1 MGVHGA
7 LVSFLRLSRFA
18 GFGCTAW
25 YTYIYQPL
33 PCVCPPH
40 TPLFGCE
47 QDADSQRVMLR
58 LSKEYPGDLGIL
70 MPLMLNL
77 LQLKP
82 GNAFFMTVDEPHA
95 YLRGDILEVTYCIL
109 THACVGLLAY
119 FVLCT
124 RTCLVLSFWEYVGS
138 TLLGC

>member
-1 MGVHGA
+1 
-7 LVSFLRLSRFA
+7 
-18 GFGCTAW
+18 
-25 YTYIYQPL
+25 
-33 PCVCPPH
+33 
-40 TPLFGCE
+40 
-47 QDADSQRVMLR
+47 MLR

-95 YLRGDILEVTYCIL
+95 YLRGDILEVLCL
-109 THACVGLLAY
+109 THACADLFAR

-124 RTCLVLSFWEYVGS
+124 SRCLLLLGVLGRRCLVANPQAGNKCLKYFMTV
-138 TLLGC
+138 